1 MSIEKRLDTVEE
13 AILIMKDL
21 LVSHNERL
29 ENYFFALEKE
39 RQEREESNKD
49 FNFKLNALID
59 AQIRNETE
67 IDKVKESIEKL
78 SEASQSQLQ
87 RIEKLEKK

>member
-1 MSIEKRLDTVEE
+1 MSVEKRLETVED

-29 ENYFFALEKE
+29 ENYFFALEKA
-39 RQEREESNKD
+39 RQEREASNKD

-78 SEASQSQLQ
+78 SEASHSQLH
-87 RIEKLEKK
+87 RIEKLENK

>member
-1 MSIEKRLDTVEE
+1 MSLEKGMDKVEE
-13 AILIMKDL
+13 AVLIMKDL
-21 LVSHNERL
+21 LVSHDERL
-29 ENYFFALEKE
+29 ENYFKVL
-39 RQEREESNKD
+39 QESRED

-59 AQIRNETE
+59 AQMRNETG

-87 RIEKLEKK
+87 RIENLENR